1 MARKEGDKKAEIFT
15 LVLDQTVETEW
26 FKRSNSSASVIT
38 IDEKGLDDVLAG
50 KEPRPYVK
58 QIKDF
63 TFRY

>member
-1 MARKEGDKKAEIFT
+1 MDKKPY
-15 LVLDQTVETEW
+15 DNKTV
-26 FKRSNSSASVIT
+26 KRSNSSASVIT

-58 QIKDF
+58 HIKDF